1 MAKEKDDGKALHPV
15 DIACLENVSELTLE
29 SWSESALVLT
39 FLTNSRGMACY
50 AGYRRS
56 FMIERENHN
65 MDGRT

>member
-1 MAKEKDDGKALHPV
+1 MAKEKGDGKALHPV
-15 DIACLENVSELTLE
+15 DIACVENVSELTLE
-29 SWSESALVLT
+29 SWSESFCSNS

-56 FMIERENHN
+56 FIIERENHN